1 MQKYLISNLYWTNH
15 SKIKM
20 KFYGLSE
27 SRVKRVLRS
36 PKRIEE
42 GIAEN
47 TIALMQPPSV
57 KKRDDK
63 ETWTQEIWVMIQ
75 KRGGKLRII
84 SAWRYPGKSPEKS
97 PIPKDIINDLK
108 AEGLI

>member
-1 MQKYLISNLYWTNH
+1 MLNKFSVLHWTNH
-15 SKIKM
+15 SKNKM
-20 KFYGLSE
+20 KFYGISE

-57 KKRDDK
+57 KKRDGK
-63 ETWTQEIWVMIQ
+63 EIWTQEIWVMTQ

-84 SAWRYPGKSPEKS
+84 SAWRYPGRSS
-97 PIPKDIINDLK
+97 NRNPIPQDILNELK
-108 AEGLI
+108 EEGII